1 MLAPIGVAVLGRNF
15 GDGHMHNECLID
27 ALRQRQ
33 EYRLVDAATGECER
47 GYCDVADMVVNQRW
61 ADDIP
66 VYVLSDRV
74 SGS

>member
-1 MLAPIGVAVLGRNF
+1 MADRGAMIKTCAG
-15 GDGHMHNECLID
+15 NEWFNTNADEIR
-27 ALRQRQ
+27 A
-33 EYRLVDAATGECER
+33 LVDAATGECER